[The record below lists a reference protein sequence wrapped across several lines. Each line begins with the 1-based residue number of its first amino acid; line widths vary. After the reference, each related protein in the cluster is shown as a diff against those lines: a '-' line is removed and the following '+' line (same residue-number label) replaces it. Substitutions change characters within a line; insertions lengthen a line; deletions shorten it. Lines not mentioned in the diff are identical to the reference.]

1 MTHELPKLPFSYDAL
16 EPFIDTKTM
25 EIHYTKHHNAYV
37 TNLNNSLKD
46 YPDLQAKS
54 IEELLKKL
62 TEVPEEIKVSVR
74 NNGGGHFNHTLFWS
88 MMTPKGT
95 LLKEGSLLEAIK
107 LEFGSFESFKEG
119 FSKAA
124 LGRFGSGWAWLI
136 VDGSGNIS
144 ITSTPN
150 QDSPISDGKK
160 IILGLDIW
168 EHAYYLNYQ
177 NRRADYISAWWNVV
191 NWDYCQD
198 LFSSK

>member
-1 MTHELPKLPFSYDAL
+1 MTHELPKLPYSFDAL
-16 EPFIDTKTM
+16 EPFIDAKTM

-37 TNLNNSLKD
+37 TNLSNSLKD
-46 YPDLQAKS
+46 YPDLQNKS
-54 IEELLKKL
+54 VEELLKKL
-62 TEVPEEIKVSVR
+62 SEIPEEIKGSVR

-150 QDSPISDGKK
+150 QDCPISDGKK

-177 NRRADYISAWWNVV
+177 NRRADYIAAWWNVV
-191 NWDYCQD
+191 NWDYCQA

>member
-1 MTHELPKLPFSYDAL
+1 MTHELPKLPYSFDAL
-16 EPFIDTKTM
+16 EPFIDAKTM
-25 EIHYTKHHNAYV
+25 EIHYTKNHNEYV
-37 TNLNNSLKD
+37 TNLSNSLKD
-46 YPDLQAKS
+46 YPDLQNKS
-54 IEELLKKL
+54 VEELLKKL
-62 TEVPEEIKVSVR
+62 SEIPEEIKGSVR

-150 QDSPISDGKK
+150 QDCPISDGKK